1 MKWKEK
7 KKKDKKGPGKKSV
20 LATTNEDG
28 MMYANHGP
36 GPWTTP
42 ADL

>member
-1 MKWKEK
+1 MERER
-7 KKKDKKGPGKKSV
+7 KKKDKKRLGKKSV

-28 MMYANHGP
+28 MMYANHGR
-36 GPWTTP
+36 GPWTNP